1 MIIFKKDNKVGILDE
16 SGKEIIPPV
25 FDYIG
30 AFNPRN
36 FNMAR
41 VKFNK
46 KDYYVQKEFF
56 LQTLKNIAKVNH
68 LK

>member
-1 MIIFKKDNKVGILDE
+1 MSFKKDNKVGILDE

-30 AFNPRN
+30 VFNPRN

-56 LQTLKNIAKVNH
+56 
-68 LK
+68 